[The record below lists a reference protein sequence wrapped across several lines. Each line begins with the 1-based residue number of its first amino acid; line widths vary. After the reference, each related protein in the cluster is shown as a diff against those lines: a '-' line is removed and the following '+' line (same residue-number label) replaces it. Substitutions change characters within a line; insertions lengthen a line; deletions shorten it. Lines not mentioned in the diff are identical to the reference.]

1 MMCFEI
7 FDRIKEREKEIEK
20 LTYEIVKTEYGR
32 KLLNIDDC

>member
-1 MMCFEI
+1 MMCFK
-7 FDRIKEREKEIEK
+7 FFQGIKEREKEIEK